1 MNKDVYAQAESPQEA
16 LARTRRAAT
25 ILEDQVRVLEAE
37 NARLADLL
45 KQQGCPV
52 RTISRT
58 ALELPPAI
66 TAPLAA
72 AAQDRAG
79 PDRYERALL
88 EEIRQGQPLFFMMRS
103 DTRVDVGH
111 WFSRGAL
118 WVAAATNE
126 LLLFAHGR
134 KPHLEKIPFCF
145 LGQSLYNHVTG
156 EVVLSP
162 ALEARTRTLRL
173 PPVEG
178 YQLLAQIYGGSVH
191 A

>member
-1 MNKDVYAQAESPQEA
+1 MNKDACAQIERPEEA
-16 LARTRRAAT
+16 LARVRRAAKM
-25 ILEDQVRVLEAE
+25 LEDQVRMLEAE

-52 RTISRT
+52 QSISCT
-58 ALELPPAI
+58 AAELPPEI
-66 TAPLAA
+66 TVPLDAA
-72 AAQDRAG
+72 AEDQAG
-79 PDRYERALL
+79 LDRYERALL
-88 EEIRQGQPLFFMMRS
+88 GEIRQGQPLFFLMRS

-118 WVAAATNE
+118 WVAATADG
-126 LLLFAHGR
+126 LLLLAHGR
-134 KPHLEKIPFCF
+134 KPCLEKIPFRF

-162 ALEARTRTLRL
+162 ALEARTQTLRL

-178 YQLLAQIYGGSVH
+178 YQLLAQIYGGQLH